1 MVLADAGLWSHSK
14 QDWLDE
20 VLSRVI
26 EPYDWSFVYA
36 EERGTHMSKGRD
48 SQQQMECA
56 GIKDL
61 KKVFRRKDLKARG
74 FRKENTIIVED
85 TPGNCRRNYGNAIYV
100 STYDVVRRAHDREL
114 PLLQRYLE
122 KVILGCQDV
131 RPLEKRTWRVQ
142 AVGLQKS
149 KEVKKRQR
157 DAPETLT
164 RRPSSDSPCFWALE
178 NWQKCVNLIDASAPI
193 HRVRAV
199 AS

>member
-1 MVLADAGLWSHSK
+1 
-14 QDWLDE
+14 

-36 EERGTHMSKGRD
+36 EERGTHMSKGRE
-48 SQQQMECA
+48 SQKHMEHA

-74 FRKENTIIVED
+74 FRKDSTIIVED

-100 STYDVVRRAHDREL
+100 STYDAVRRPHDREL

-131 RPLEKRTWRVQ
+131 RSLEKRTWRVE
-142 AVGLQKS
+142 ATGLQKS
-149 KEVKKRQR
+149 KEIKKRHR
-157 DAPETLT
+157 NCPSTPETLS
-164 RRPSSDSPCFWALE
+164 RKPSSDAHCFWALE
-178 NWQKCVNLIDASAPI
+178 NWQNCVNLTIDASASV

-199 AS
+199 AT